1 MGAPL
6 LIVAM
11 AGLIAGCSEPEQ
23 LSEQQAAALEQ
34 RVRARWQTLVDR
46 EFEQTWEFST
56 PAYREAFPKRLYP
69 LKFSYA
75 VEWELTGVEVLH
87 YDAQAAVASVAVRV
101 MSKPTKQTS
110 AASVIIGAQPVT
122 IREQW
127 VHIGE
132 EWWYSANR

>member
-6 LIVAM
+6 LILAM
-11 AGLIAGCSEPEQ
+11 IGLVTACSGSEQ
-23 LSEQQAAALEQ
+23 LSEQQTVALEQ
-34 RVRARWQTLVDR
+34 RVAARWQSLVDR
-46 EFEQTWEFST
+46 DFELTWSFST

-87 YDAQAAVASVAVRV
+87 YDARAAVASVAVRV

-110 AASVIIGAQPVT
+110 AASVIVGAQPIT
-122 IREQW
+122 LSEQW
-127 VHIGE
+127 IRIDD
-132 EWWYSANR
+132 EWWFSANR